1 MKQSCTA
8 SIAGS
13 GRSLCDKHCCHCRC
27 QCFLQGLSLVA
38 ANQAVASNT
47 IVRSSCI
54 ACCSLASESS
64 KARLCRRR

>member
-8 SIAGS
+8 SLVGS

-38 ANQAVASNT
+38 ANQAFASNT
-47 IVRSSCI
+47 IVRSSSI
-54 ACCSLASESS
+54 ACYSLTSESS
-64 KARLCRRR
+64 EALLCRRR